1 MLYAVV
7 GRGDVIGGQDWMHS
21 ARDARS
27 ALRFRQRSHGT
38 FSHCLYV
45 LKAVHIYSCSP
56 MRRRRASCW

>member
-7 GRGDVIGGQDWMHS
+7 GRGDVIGGQDWIHS

-27 ALRFRQRSHGT
+27 DLRLRQRSHGT
-38 FSHCLYV
+38 CSHCLDM
-45 LKAVHIYSCSP
+45 LKAVHIYSRSP